1 MLVPILLFLLVYAF
15 IASEKIDKTIVAILG
30 AGVAIAMHLIS
41 YEDALRSVDLNVL
54 FLLIGMMVVVNTLA
68 DTGVFE
74 WLAIRLARLARG
86 NGLVIA
92 VLFMLMTAVLSAFL
106 DNVTTVILM
115 APITIL
121 LAQLLEL
128 PIAPLLIMEA
138 VFSNIGGTGT
148 LIGDPPN
155 ILIGSQA
162 QLSFNDFIL
171 NLGPPILVMTLLLA
185 GVLAL
190 ILRKSCRTQANVR
203 LRIAQS
209 RPEKAILQPD
219 VLRKALVVFALMIGG
234 FIGGRFLNI
243 EPGMI
248 ALVGAMVMVLVCR
261 KDVPHLLARVEW
273 DTILFFTGLFMLV
286 AMLEHHLV
294 FDYLGKMIL
303 NVCGGNLMATTLTIL
318 WFSAIAS
325 TIVNNIPLVMAMIP
339 LVKGLI
345 PVFAQQAGIDD
356 PSLIQAQ
363 IANPLYWSLALGACL
378 GGNGTLVGASANVV
392 IAQIANRN
400 NCRITF
406 WSFTRYGLPFML
418 ASLLISHIY
427 IYLRYFGGFGRI
439 F

>member
-345 PVFAQQAGIDD
+345 PVFAQQAGI
-356 PSLIQAQ
+356 
-363 IANPLYWSLALGACL
+363 
-378 GGNGTLVGASANVV
+378 
-392 IAQIANRN
+392 
-400 NCRITF
+400 
-406 WSFTRYGLPFML
+406 
-418 ASLLISHIY
+418 
-427 IYLRYFGGFGRI
+427 
-439 F
+439 